1 MRRLRYQVAASL
13 DGYIAGPNGEADWI
27 RHDPDLDFKTMW
39 AAYDTL
45 VMGRK
50 TFEAMLAMGGDG
62 THQGVDVFVYSST
75 LEPAA
80 YKKATIIRTDPAA
93 HVRELKAK
101 PGKDIWL
108 FGGGALFRSLLEAGV
123 VDTVEPAICPVL
135 LGGGIP
141 LLPGPAA
148 QAKLTLVGHRLYPKS
163 GIMLLEY
170 NVARRSGRRR
180 S

>member
-13 DGYIAGPNGEADWI
+13 DGFIAGPKGEFDWI
-27 RHDPDLDFKTMW
+27 PQDPDIDFKALW

-50 TFEAMLAMGGDG
+50 TYEATKGMGGG
-62 THQGVDVFVYSST
+62 KGVQSIVYSTT
-75 LEPAA
+75 LDPAKH
-80 YKKATIIRTDPAA
+80 KKVAVVNTDPAA

-108 FGGGALFRSLLEAGV
+108 FGGGALFRTLLAAGV
-123 VDTVEPAICPVL
+123 VDTVEPAVCPIL

-148 QAKLTLVGHRLYPKS
+148 QAKLSLTGHRLYPKS
-163 GIMLLEY
+163 GIVLLEY
-170 NVARRSGRRR
+170 AVSR
-180 S
+180 